1 MKFTKKQFQKEYKG
15 KEVDELY
22 KLGDENS
29 GTPNLPSN
37 SQITTDTKKSN
48 LDDFSYYEEDQPVD
62 TDKVKANTKNV
73 FMKQVSPFAFN
84 MGSPYIKEDNI
95 EETAKEKM
103 QRLVKELLQKRNN
116 DNEFVNK
123 ISDLD
128 INKNN
133 VSDIDDL
140 NNPDVSVATND
151 LINAINSSD
160 LNDQELEII
169 FNHIKDKIK

>member
-22 KLGDENS
+22 KLGDENP
-29 GTPNLPSN
+29 GRPNLPSN
-37 SQITTDTKKSN
+37 SQITTDTKKSK
-48 LDDFSYYEEDQPVD
+48 LDDFSDYEEDIPVD
-62 TDKVKANTKNV
+62 TDKVKSNTKNTYMDDNSS
-73 FMKQVSPFAFN
+73 FTFN
-84 MGSPYIKEDNI
+84 MGTPYVKEGNI
-95 EETAKEKM
+95 DETPKERM

-140 NNPDVSVATND
+140 NNPDISVAAND
-151 LINAINSSD
+151 LINAIKSSD
-160 LNDQELEII
+160 LNNQELEMI